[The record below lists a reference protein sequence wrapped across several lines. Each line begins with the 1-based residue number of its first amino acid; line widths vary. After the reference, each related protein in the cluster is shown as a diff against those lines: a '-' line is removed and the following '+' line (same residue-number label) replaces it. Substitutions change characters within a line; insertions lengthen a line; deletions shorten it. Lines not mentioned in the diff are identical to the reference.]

1 MVFILSIIF
10 LLTLSSALADI
21 NISSANSN
29 AVLQALQEIV
39 KDVQSVRE
47 QNVDILNVVNRLDVW
62 EQNLKL
68 Y

>member
-1 MVFILSIIF
+1 MVVFILFIIF

-47 QNVDILNVVNRLDVW
+47 QNVDILNVVNQRFVVCG
-62 EQNLKL
+62 
-68 Y
+68 